1 MIRCFRLWFREEL
14 RSHWKNCRAS
24 TGGGYWSFLLLLRE
38 NPVPADYYDIRK
50 LRGHVDTYRARIG
63 DIRVIYEI
71 LWEDRRVNVLLIER
85 REKAYRGI

>member
-1 MIRCFRLWFREEL
+1 ME
-14 RSHWKNCRAS
+14 
-24 TGGGYWSFLLLLRE
+24 LLLFLRE

-71 LWEDRRVNVLLIER
+71 LWEDRRVNVLLIEK
-85 REKAYRGI
+85 REKAYRGF